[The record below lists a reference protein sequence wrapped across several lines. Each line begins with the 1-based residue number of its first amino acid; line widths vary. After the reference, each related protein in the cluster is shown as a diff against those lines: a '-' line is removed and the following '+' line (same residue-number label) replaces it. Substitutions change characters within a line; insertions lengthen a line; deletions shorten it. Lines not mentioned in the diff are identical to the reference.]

1 MFLIDVREWVL
12 FAGHNASMDDL
23 PQLTIVH
30 FMLRFIYNPIDWRW
44 RILYFGCLLSVFC
57 IAMWRVNIKWTLC
70 DLVSSNVLYHVL
82 CYAMYV
88 SYRYRTSLFSYVVH
102 RTYIQLPKRK
112 FSSNSFILLS
122 LILARVHLV
131 GFVLFHYFVPL
142 FTHSFFCSHRHIHSL
157 SPTPTRVACI
167 QPLFISFILILL
179 FLPSVNRWLNTP
191 FQIKRPIQYFVLIIS
206 R

>member
-131 GFVLFHYFVPL
+131 GFVLFHYFSSLQTFFFL
-142 FTHSFFCSHRHIHSL
+142 FSQTHTFTVADADACCMYPAFIHFIHPYSSFSSFSESMVEHTIPNKKAHSVFCSH
-157 SPTPTRVACI
+157 
-167 QPLFISFILILL
+167 
-179 FLPSVNRWLNTP
+179 N
-191 FQIKRPIQYFVLIIS
+191 
-206 R
+206 